1 MAKSSLGIW
10 VAGAR
15 PRTLP
20 AAVAPVLVASAL
32 AGSAFNLVTACL
44 ALLVSLALQVGVN
57 YANDYSD
64 GVRGTDTNR
73 VGPTRLVASELATPA
88 SVKIASLLSFL
99 VAAIAGTLLSFNTS
113 LWLIAVGAVSIL
125 AAWGYTGG
133 KRPYGYLG
141 FGELSVF
148 IFFGLVA
155 TVGSYYVQVEQISW
169 NAVLLAIPMGCLS
182 CSILVINNLRD
193 LPQDALVNKRTLA
206 VRLGDKKTRI
216 FYALL
221 LILAQITAALAGAIN
236 YKLLLTLI
244 WIPLTYNALMQVL
257 KGADSKE
264 LISVLGKTSKLQL
277 LLAVTLAACLLI

>member
-1 MAKSSLGIW
+1 LNKW
-10 VAGAR
+10 VLGAR
-15 PRTLP
+15 VRTLP
-20 AAVAPVLVASAL
+20 AAVAPVLVGTSLASEIKLINA
-32 AGSAFNLVTACL
+32 VL
-44 ALLVSLALQVGVN
+44 ALVVALALQIAVN
-57 YANDYSD
+57 FANDYSD

-169 NAVLLAIPMGCLS
+169 NAVLLAMPMGCLS

-244 WIPLTYNALMQVL
+244 WMPLTYNALMQVL

-277 LLAVTLAACLLI
+277 LLAVTLAVCLLI

>member
-1 MAKSSLGIW
+1 MNKW
-10 VAGAR
+10 VLGAR
-15 PRTLP
+15 VRTLP
-20 AAVAPVLVASAL
+20 AAVAPVLVGTSLASEIKLINA
-32 AGSAFNLVTACL
+32 VL
-44 ALLVSLALQVGVN
+44 ALVVALALQIAVN
-57 YANDYSD
+57 FANDYSD

-73 VGPTRLVASELATPA
+73 VGPTRLVASELATPT

-113 LWLIAVGAVSIL
+113 LWLIAVGAVSML

-133 KRPYGYLG
+133 RRPYGYLG

-216 FYALL
+216 FYAVL
-221 LILAQITAALAGAIN
+221 LILAQITAALAGTIN
-236 YKLLLTLI
+236 YKLLITLI
-244 WIPLTYNALMQVL
+244 WMPLTYNALMQVL

>member
-1 MAKSSLGIW
+1 LNKW
-10 VAGAR
+10 VLGAR
-15 PRTLP
+15 VRTLP
-20 AAVAPVLVASAL
+20 AAVAPVLVGTSLASEIKLINAAL
-32 AGSAFNLVTACL
+32 ALV
-44 ALLVSLALQVGVN
+44 VSLALQIAVN
-57 YANDYSD
+57 FANDYSD

-244 WIPLTYNALMQVL
+244 WMPLTYNALMQVL

-277 LLAVTLAACLLI
+277 LLAVTLAVCLLI

>member
-1 MAKSSLGIW
+1 LNKW
-10 VAGAR
+10 VLGAR
-15 PRTLP
+15 VRTLP
-20 AAVAPVLVASAL
+20 AAVAPVLVGTSLASEIKLINAAL
-32 AGSAFNLVTACL
+32 ALVVA
-44 ALLVSLALQVGVN
+44 LALQIAVN
-57 YANDYSD
+57 FANDYSD

-169 NAVLLAIPMGCLS
+169 NAVLLALPMGCLS

-244 WIPLTYNALMQVL
+244 WMPLTYNALMQVL

-277 LLAVTLAACLLI
+277 LLAVTLAVCLLI

>member
-1 MAKSSLGIW
+1 MNKW
-10 VAGAR
+10 VLGAR
-15 PRTLP
+15 VRTLP
-20 AAVAPVLVASAL
+20 AAVAPVLVGTSLASEIKLINAAL
-32 AGSAFNLVTACL
+32 ALVVA
-44 ALLVSLALQVGVN
+44 LALQIAVN
-57 YANDYSD
+57 FANDYSD

-257 KGADSKE
+257 KGAESKE

-277 LLAVTLAACLLI
+277 LLAVTLAVCLLI